1 MHICDDRLMHETR
14 PDPRDG
20 CSFARLT
27 EDVRIQEKIMRKLLA
42 TAFISVFLV
51 ACGEKSPTLGPS
63 ESAPKPS
70 PKTSPVVNIP
80 GIAGKAEEQVAAA
93 LGEPNSCENIKQGK
107 KCFYQPGDTEVVF
120 ISGKA
125 DWITIKALDSAP
137 YSEDAL
143 PLLGLKKASAS
154 FSNDFVMRWSA
165 VPGLLEV
172 SIFPAHG
179 HVDYAYIKTAT
190 P

>member
-1 MHICDDRLMHETR
+1 
-14 PDPRDG
+14 
-20 CSFARLT
+20 
-27 EDVRIQEKIMRKLLA
+27 MRKLLA

-51 ACGEKSPTLGPS
+51 ACGEQSPTPGQS

-70 PKTSPVVNIP
+70 PKITAVVDIP
-80 GIAGKAEEQVAAA
+80 SIAGKSQEQVAAV
-93 LGEPNSCENIKQGK
+93 LGEPKSCENIRQGK
-107 KCFYQPGDTEVVF
+107 KCFYQPGDTKVVF

-125 DWITIKALDSAP
+125 DWITINALDSAP

-154 FSNDFVMRWSA
+154 FSNDFVMRWSG

-172 SIFPAHG
+172 SIFPAQG
-179 HVDYAYIKTAT
+179 HVGYAYIKTAT

>member
-1 MHICDDRLMHETR
+1 
-14 PDPRDG
+14 
-20 CSFARLT
+20 
-27 EDVRIQEKIMRKLLA
+27 MRKRLA

-51 ACGEKSPTLGPS
+51 ACGEQSSTPGS
-63 ESAPKPS
+63 AESAPTPS
-70 PKTSPVVNIP
+70 PTITAVVDVP
-80 GIAGKAEEQVAAA
+80 SIAGKAEGQVAAA

-107 KCFYQPGDTEVVF
+107 KCFYLPGDAEVVF

-125 DWITIKALDSAP
+125 DWITINSLDSAP

-143 PLLGLKKASAS
+143 PLLGIEKASAS
-154 FSNDFVMRWSA
+154 FSNDFVMRWSG

-172 SIFPAHG
+172 SIFPAQG